1 MSSFFFHLPHMTL
14 CAVGR
19 FLCCHLLYLSTYL
32 TLYTITS
39 LFLAVSITYI
49 SLVCRVR
56 LNRFNVL
63 RIEKFRP
70 DSGAD
75 TGFKWGGARF
85 ISEQKNP
92 DLGTKRHAFFKIDIF
107 PVLHEV
113 FYPLCAIEK
122 LFWNLRGR
130 LRPPPWIRQ
139 GVRRSCRPLLYPP
152 LASTWKIP

>member
-1 MSSFFFHLPHMTL
+1 MA
-14 CAVGR
+14 CAISKG
-19 FLCCHLLYLSTYL
+19 LAYI

-39 LFLAVSITYI
+39 LFLAVSIMYI

-70 DSGAD
+70 DSEAD
-75 TGFKWGGARF
+75 TGFKGGGARF

-92 DLGTKRHAFFKIDIF
+92 DLGTKRHAIFKIDIF

-113 FYPLCAIEK
+113 FYPLCAIENSSGGAK
-122 LFWNLRGR
+122 VLPS
-130 LRPPPWIRQ
+130 PP
-139 GVRRSCRPLLYPP
+139 YPP
-152 LASTWKIP
+152 LAST